1 MFWALAAI
9 MLVFAGFTVL
19 VVARRPAPLHSK
31 GDDPLEPPQGV
42 TRAEIEGHALH
53 PQGDNPREP
62 PQGVTHARI
71 EGPAPE
77 PGSRG
82 IDRDQLK
89 GFVYVGAGAL
99 ALLAVAVIVIGLVR
113 APDGRAESLAV
124 LGFFGYAAYLIAAT
138 VVLYAISRK
147 S

>member
-9 MLVFAGFTVL
+9 MLVFAGFSVL
-19 VVARRPAPLHSK
+19 VIAGRPS
-31 GDDPLEPPQGV
+31 
-42 TRAEIEGHALH
+42 
-53 PQGDNPREP
+53 
-62 PQGVTHARI
+62 
-71 EGPAPE
+71 PA

-99 ALLAVAVIVIGLVR
+99 ALLAVAVIIIGLVR

-124 LGFFGYAAYLIAAT
+124 LGFFGYAAYLITAT
-138 VVLYAISRK
+138 IVLYAIARK

>member
-19 VVARRPAPLHSK
+19 VIARPPA
-31 GDDPLEPPQGV
+31 LEAASRRV
-42 TRAEIEGHALH
+42 
-53 PQGDNPREP
+53 DRE
-62 PQGVTHARI
+62 
-71 EGPAPE
+71 
-77 PGSRG
+77 
-82 IDRDQLK
+82 QLK

-99 ALLAVAVIVIGLVR
+99 ALLAVAVIIIGLVR

-138 VVLYAISRK
+138 VVLYVVARK
-147 S
+147 P